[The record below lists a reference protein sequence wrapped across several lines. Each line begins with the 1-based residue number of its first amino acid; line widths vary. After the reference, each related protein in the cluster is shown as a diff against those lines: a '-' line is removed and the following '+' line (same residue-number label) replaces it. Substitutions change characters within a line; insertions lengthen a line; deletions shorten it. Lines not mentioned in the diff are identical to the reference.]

1 VIVWLERDVLLA
13 LHDAVLASAG
23 GRAGIADYLG
33 LELVRLRQLPP
44 GRVERD
50 TLPALAAAQTC
61 ALVERPP
68 FRSGNLATAA
78 AAMETFLGLN
88 GLELAVPEEDVAV
101 AVRAVA
107 DGDWDAVELAEWVA
121 RSVRFAS

>member
-1 VIVWLERDVLLA
+1 MIVWLERDVLLA